1 MKNYV
6 WLVCV
11 WVFSLGLLTF
21 WPVIRRLPV
30 FQPEREQQ
38 NRFHEKGAADER
50 KIL

>member
-1 MKNYV
+1 MKNHE

-21 WPVIRRLPV
+21 LPVTRWLPV

-38 NRFHEKGAADER
+38 NRFHEKGSR
-50 KIL
+50 R